1 MKSIKSATLFLP
13 LIAATHCFAAEIT
26 GKVTEMAYL
35 RNREWNHLQF
45 TITSASGTFKDF
57 IAPVG
62 ATISSGWGNY
72 VLTEQDVN
80 RMQAQLTASMATG
93 MDIRVNYKNTW
104 LRPAS
109 PLYGTVDGG
118 SSSAQNPATSINVP
132 EYLIFNP

>member
-1 MKSIKSATLFLP
+1 MKSVKSAFLFLA
-13 LIAATHCFAAEIT
+13 LTAATHCFAAEIT

-45 TITSASGTFKDF
+45 TITSSTGNRDF

-80 RMQAQLTASMATG
+80 RMQAQLATALATG
-93 MDIRVNYKNTW
+93 MSIRVNYKNTW
-104 LRPAS
+104 IRPAS
-109 PLYGTVDGG
+109 PVNGSVDGG
-118 SSSAQNPATSINVP
+118 NSGPQIAATAINVP